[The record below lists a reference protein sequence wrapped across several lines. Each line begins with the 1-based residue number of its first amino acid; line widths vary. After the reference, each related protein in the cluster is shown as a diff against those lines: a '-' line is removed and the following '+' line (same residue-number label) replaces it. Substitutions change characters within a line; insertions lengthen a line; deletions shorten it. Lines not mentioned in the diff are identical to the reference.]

1 MKKRKLNIKKT
12 ITSSLI
18 LITIVFALAMLSK
31 LLIGSFKPSVT
42 YYLASS
48 TNEVPL
54 YDEEL
59 KEVKKKYR
67 GSKINIF
74 ENKFIK
80 KDNKKY
86 MEIKEEGKNLYI
98 DTSNLVKKQPRR
110 CPRKRI
116 ICPSIYQPI
125 KRYQWYPYS

>member
-1 MKKRKLNIKKT
+1 MKVGTIMKKRKLNIKKT

-74 ENKFIK
+74 ENKFI
-80 KDNKKY
+80 NCLICY
-86 MEIKEEGKNLYI
+86 FY
-98 DTSNLVKKQPRR
+98 LVVIHS
-110 CPRKRI
+110 CF
-116 ICPSIYQPI
+116 
-125 KRYQWYPYS
+125 

>member
-86 MEIKEEGKNLYI
+86 MEIKEVFI
-98 DTSNLVKKQPRR
+98 VQ
-110 CPRKRI
+110 
-116 ICPSIYQPI
+116 
-125 KRYQWYPYS
+125 

>member
-1 MKKRKLNIKKT
+1 MKVGTIMKKRKLNIKKA
-12 ITSSLI
+12 IISSLV
-18 LITIVFALAMLSK
+18 LITIVFAFATLSK
-31 LLIGSFKPSVT
+31 QLIGSFKSSVT

-67 GSKINIF
+67 GNKINIF

-86 MEIKEEGKNLYI
+86 MEIKEEGKTLYI
-98 DTSNLVKKQPRR
+98 DTANLVKNSHDVVLEKELYVQV
-110 CPRKRI
+110 
-116 ICPSIYQPI
+116 ST
-125 KRYQWYPYS
+125 S

>member
-1 MKKRKLNIKKT
+1 MKVGTIMKKRKLNIKKA
-12 ITSSLI
+12 IISSLV
-18 LITIVFALAMLSK
+18 LITIVFAFATLSK
-31 LLIGSFKPSVT
+31 QLIGSFKSSVT

-67 GSKINIF
+67 GNKINIF

-80 KDNKKY
+80 KRQQKVYGNQRRRQ
-86 MEIKEEGKNLYI
+86 NTLY
-98 DTSNLVKKQPRR
+98 
-110 CPRKRI
+110 
-116 ICPSIYQPI
+116 
-125 KRYQWYPYS
+125 